1 MKRLAKNIVV
11 LGWVSFL
18 TDVSSEMILPIL
30 PIFLVGTLGAGQV
43 SVGLIEG
50 VALATASLLKVV
62 SGYVSDRMGR
72 RKLLM
77 VLGYVF
83 SSSIKPIVALVTSWT
98 QVLGIRFVDRVGK
111 GIRTAP
117 RDALIGDSS
126 SEKRRGRSFGFHR
139 SMDTAGAV
147 VGSLI
152 AFGILSLK
160 TGAFRTIFALSAVP
174 GLMAVLVLIFFV
186 KEPIKRSR
194 GEAPP
199 VTLKR
204 GELGKD
210 FSRYLV
216 LMMLLTLGQVGYA
229 FALLRASGMG
239 ISDRMIPLIYMMYNV
254 VYAILA
260 MPAGILSDRWGRTRV
275 LGAGIVFNGILAVGM
290 AEVRAPVQIVVL
302 FVLFGFVSAVYETV
316 PKALATDLV
325 PTAMRGTG
333 LGLYHAVIGVTALPA
348 FFLFGFLWEHIDVKA
363 AFGFSAC
370 VSLGAFVWMAS
381 FRKPIRQV

>member
-1 MKRLAKNIVV
+1 MKRLEKNILV

-50 VALATASLLKVV
+50 VALATASLSKVV
-62 SGYVSDRMGR
+62 SGYISDRMGR
-72 RKLLM
+72 RKLP
-77 VLGYVF
+77 VILGYVL

-98 QVLGIRFVDRVGK
+98 QVMGIRFIERVGK

-117 RDALIGDSS
+117 RDALISDSS
-126 SEKRRGRSFGFHR
+126 GEMRRGRAFGLHR

-174 GLMAVLVLIFFV
+174 GLMAVLVLVFFV
-186 KEPIKRSR
+186 REPMKRSR
-194 GEAPP
+194 EEVPRI
-199 VTLKR
+199 TLKR
-204 GELGKD
+204 GEFGED

-216 LMMLLTLGQVGYA
+216 LMILLTLGQVGYV
-229 FALLRASGMG
+229 FALLRASSVG
-239 ISDRMIPLIYMMYNV
+239 ISDRMIPMIYLMYNV

-260 MPAGILSDRWGRTRV
+260 LPAGILSDRWGRTRV
-275 LGAGIVFNGILAVGM
+275 LGGGIVFNGILAVGM
-290 AEVRAPVQIVVL
+290 AEARAPVQIIVL
-302 FVLFGFVSAVYETV
+302 FVLFGLVSAVYETV
-316 PKALATDLV
+316 PRALVSELV
-325 PTAMRGTG
+325 TKAMRGTG
-333 LGLYHAVIGVTALPA
+333 LGLFHAVIGVTALPA
-348 FFLFGFLWEHIDVKA
+348 SFLFGFLWEHIDVRA
-363 AFGFSAC
+363 AFGFSAF

-381 FRKPIRQV
+381 FCRPIRQV